1 MTSQQLKILKAS
13 LPMGYRDE
21 IKLMTNFSLPY
32 IDRVMRGDRYNQKI
46 IDAAIYILAK
56 RKAARKN
63 SSSKFNRLME
73 GKASLIIT
81 AINLSALLCY

>member
-1 MTSQQLKILKAS
+1 MTTQQLKVLKAS

-21 IKLMTNFSLPY
+21 IRQMTNFSLPY

-46 IDAAIYILAK
+46 IDAALFILA
-56 RKAARKN
+56 RLRAARKN

-73 GKASLIIT
+73 GEASLT
-81 AINLSALLCY
+81 